1 MSRSAAT
8 EDGASTGR
16 RSTAPEPHAQ
26 SRRQRGETAAWP
38 GPSGPP
44 RLRGTLEPRPSG
56 GPATPSP
63 PPVSTTRSSKRRSSS
78 KKKKSD
84 SGGFSRQRKQEVLGI
99 LLIALAVLAA
109 LAVVTYAPADD
120 LRLETE
126 RLENLVDRGDNR
138 FDNLLGFV
146 GATLARS
153 LVAGL
158 VGYPVLLPIAALLGW
173 GWLFLRQKTPVFLPM
188 LTGLSM
194 IGALFLACFLA
205 WFHFRLGVPSE
216 AWSGDL
222 GTGVSGWLD
231 SVLKPVGSF
240 IVLAVSVLVTVL
252 LVYDRDIQT
261 SLDRAEGAVTSLK
274 AGVTERWASFRE
286 GAAERKVLRQ
296 KARDRA
302 RAEREKARS
311 ESVPKPKPEPS
322 VSAPTPPTPAPAA
335 PPVAPPP
342 ALPPDPAPLAA
353 VAPEAEEADPVLDD
367 LVDAERAEP
376 AFHVTGPVAEAE
388 ADIDGVQAAPL
399 DASALPY
406 RHPSIELL
414 EQSVSDQEVD
424 LDEIETNKQVL
435 LDKLETYNI
444 QIEAIE
450 AVVGPTVTRYELTP
464 AAGVKISRI
473 TALED
478 DLAMALAA
486 SGIRIIAP
494 IPGKSSIGVEIPNR
508 TREMVRLRQLLATT
522 DFRDAARSAKMA
534 LPAPIGKT
542 IEGKVFME
550 DLAKMPHLLV
560 AGATG
565 SGKSVGVNA
574 LIVGLLYAKH
584 PADLKFVMVDPK
596 KIELNGYAELL
607 NHFSAM
613 PEDAEDPI
621 ITDFTEAAA
630 VLRSCEREME
640 IRYDLLAEAGVRGIE
655 EYNKKFAGG
664 KLADLGKDHKHLPYI
679 VVIVDELAD
688 LMMTSAKEVEAPIAR
703 LAQMARAVGIHL
715 VLATQRPSVDV
726 ITGLIKA
733 NFPSRMAY
741 QTSSKIDSRTIIDG
755 GGAQQLVGNGD
766 LLYMNGSRLTRLQGP
781 FVSVGEVEAVAGFI
795 SGQEGAGPYLLP
807 PMEAASDAPKG
818 SAGDS
823 STDRDELFEDAAK
836 VIVRSQQGSVSL
848 LQRKLSVGYTRAA
861 RLVDQLEDAGVVG
874 PFEGSKAR
882 EVLIPD
888 EFQLE
893 AHLGGEPAPDLAPD
907 A

>member
-1 MSRSAAT
+1 MRGLGRRRSACPACGIRVVPWNLACQPRW
-8 EDGASTGR
+8 DALPALR
-16 RSTAPEPHAQ
+16 
-26 SRRQRGETAAWP
+26 
-38 GPSGPP
+38 PP
-44 RLRGTLEPRPSG
+44 V
-56 GPATPSP
+56 
-63 PPVSTTRSSKRRSSS
+63 PVSTTRSSSKRRSPT
-78 KKKKSD
+78 KKAD
-84 SGGFSRQRKQEVLGI
+84 GGGFSRQRKQEILGI

-109 LAVVTYAPADD
+109 LAVVSYAPADD

-126 RLENLVDRGDNR
+126 NIEDLVGGGDNR

-146 GATLARS
+146 GATLARG
-153 LVAGL
+153 LVANL
-158 VGYPVLLPIAALLGW
+158 IGYPVLLPIGILLAW
-173 GWLFLRQKTPVFLPM
+173 GWLYLRQKTPVFLPM
-188 LTGLSM
+188 LTGLSLA
-194 IGALFLACFLA
+194 GALFLACFFG
-205 WFHFRLGVPSE
+205 WFDAQLDTDLT
-216 AWSGDL
+216 AWSGAL
-222 GTGVSGWLD
+222 GLGVSGWLT
-231 SVLKPVGSF
+231 SILKPIGSF

-274 AGVTERWASFRE
+274 SSVTERWATFR
-286 GAAERKVLRQ
+286 AASAERKELRT
-296 KARDRA
+296 KARDEAMAERERV
-302 RAEREKARS
+302 RAEREAS
-311 ESVPKPKPEPS
+311 APASTPTSAPAPKPS
-322 VSAPTPPTPAPAA
+322 TSATTVFPTPALPAS
-335 PPVAPPP
+335 PP
-342 ALPPDPAPLAA
+342 ALARPEPASLAA
-353 VAPEAEEADPVLDD
+353 VAPEAGDDAEDDDPVLDT
-367 LVDAERAEP
+367 LVDAERSGP
-376 AFHVTGPVAEAE
+376 AFHVTAPVAEAE

-406 RHPSIELL
+406 QYPSIELL
-414 EQSVSDQEVD
+414 EQSVNDQEVD
-424 LDEIETNKQVL
+424 LDEIEDNKQVL

-444 QIEAIE
+444 QIDAIE

-486 SGIRIIAP
+486 PGIRIIAP

-522 DFRDAARSAKMA
+522 TFKDAARGGKMA

-542 IEGKVFME
+542 IEGEVFME

-655 EYNKKFAGG
+655 EYNKRFAAG
-664 KLADLGKDHKHLPYI
+664 KLSDLGKAHKHLPYI

-781 FVSVGEVEAVAGFI
+781 FVSVDEVEALTGFI

-823 STDRDELFEDAAK
+823 STDRDDLFEDAAK

-861 RLVDQLEDAGVVG
+861 RLVDQLEDAGIVG

-882 EVLIPD
+882 EVLVPD
-888 EFQLE
+888 EYQLDALLKGDAVTE
-893 AHLGGEPAPDLAPD
+893 APDLASD

>member
-1 MSRSAAT
+1 MSRST
-8 EDGASTGR
+8 S
-16 RSTAPEPHAQ
+16 RSKK
-26 SRRQRGETAAWP
+26 
-38 GPSGPP
+38 
-44 RLRGTLEPRPSG
+44 
-56 GPATPSP
+56 
-63 PPVSTTRSSKRRSSS
+63 RSSKTTGA
-78 KKKKSD
+78 
-84 SGGFSRQRKQEVLGI
+84 GGFSRQRKQEVLGI

-109 LAVVTYAPADD
+109 LAVVTYHPADD
-120 LRLETE
+120 LRLGT
-126 RLENLVDRGDNR
+126 ENLEDLVAPGDNR
-138 FDNLLGFV
+138 FDNLLGLV
-146 GATLARS
+146 GAILARG
-153 LVAGL
+153 LVASL
-158 VGYPVLLPIAALLGW
+158 VGYPVLLPIGALLAW
-173 GWLFLRQKTPVFLPM
+173 GWVLLRQKTPVFLPL
-188 LTGLSM
+188 LTGLSLA
-194 IGALFLACFLA
+194 GALFVACFFG
-205 WFHFRLGVPSE
+205 WFDAQLDVDLS

-222 GTGVSGWLD
+222 GLGVSGWLT
-231 SVLKPVGSF
+231 SLLKPVGSF
-240 IVLAVSVLVTVL
+240 IVLLVSVVVTVL

-274 AGVTERWASFRE
+274 GSLTESWASYRS
-286 GAAERKVLRQ
+286 GAAERKELRAKARADAQKEREARRKEKEAAARERLKAAAEAQ
-296 KARDRA
+296 KAPPPPPTPA
-302 RAEREKARS
+302 SAPAA
-311 ESVPKPKPEPS
+311 
-322 VSAPTPPTPAPAA
+322 SAPTPRPAPPPLPA
-335 PPVAPPP
+335 PVAPG
-342 ALPPDPAPLAA
+342 D
-353 VAPEAEEADPVLDD
+353 EEDDPVLDG
-367 LVDAERAEP
+367 LVDEERAGASAP
-376 AFHVTGPVAEAE
+376 AFHVTGPKEEA
-388 ADIDGVQAAPL
+388 AVDL
-399 DASALPY
+399 DAASAPSPDAADLPY
-406 RHPSIELL
+406 QFPSIELL
-414 EQSVSDQEVD
+414 ESSDHDQEVD
-424 LDEIETNKQVL
+424 YAEIEDNKQIL

-444 QIEAIE
+444 QIDEIE

-464 AAGVKISRI
+464 APGVKISRI

-486 SGIRIIAP
+486 PGIRIIAP

-508 TREMVRLRQLLATT
+508 TREMVRLRQLLSTAR
-522 DFRDAARSAKMA
+522 FRDAARAGKMA
-534 LPAPIGKT
+534 LPVPIGKT
-542 IEGKVFME
+542 IEGDVFIE

-574 LIVGLLYAKH
+574 LVVGLLYAKH

-607 NHFSAM
+607 NHFTAM
-613 PEDAEDPI
+613 PVDAEEPI
-621 ITDFTEAAA
+621 ITDFGQAAS

-655 EYNKKFAGG
+655 EYNKRHAEGRLDDLDG
-664 KLADLGKDHKHLPYI
+664 KHRRLPYI

-781 FVSVGEVEAVAGFI
+781 FVSVEEVEAVAGFI
-795 SGQEGAGPYLLP
+795 SGQDGAGPYLLP
-807 PMEAASDAPKG
+807 PMDPGENAPAG
-818 SAGDS
+818 AAGDVS
-823 STDRDELFEDAAK
+823 DDVDDLFEDAAK

-861 RLVDQLEDAGVVG
+861 RIVDQLEDAGIVG

-882 EVLIPD
+882 EVLVAD
-888 EFQLE
+888 EHQLDE
-893 AHLGGEPAPDLAPD
+893 LLHGSSEPSVD

>member
-1 MSRSAAT
+1 MSTSRT
-8 EDGASTGR
+8 KK
-16 RSTAPEPHAQ
+16 RST
-26 SRRQRGETAAWP
+26 
-38 GPSGPP
+38 
-44 RLRGTLEPRPSG
+44 
-56 GPATPSP
+56 
-63 PPVSTTRSSKRRSSS
+63 
-78 KKKKSD
+78 KKKAD
-84 SGGFSRQRKQEVLGI
+84 AGGFSRQRKQEILGI

-120 LRLETE
+120 LRLESE

-158 VGYPVLLPIAALLGW
+158 VGYPVLLPIAALLAW

-188 LTGLSM
+188 LTGLSL

-205 WFHFRLGVPSE
+205 WFTFRFGVPSE

-240 IVLAVSVLVTVL
+240 IVLAVSVLVTIL

-274 AGVTERWASFRE
+274 SGVTERWAGFRE

-296 KARDRA
+296 KARDDA
-302 RAEREKARS
+302 RAEREKAKS
-311 ESVPKPKPEPS
+311 KPAPTSKP
-322 VSAPTPPTPAPAA
+322 SAPAPPPPA
-335 PPVAPPP
+335 PPVAPPTPPTRALPTAPPPIAAAVFGGKP
-342 ALPPDPAPLAA
+342 ALPSNPAPLADADEAAAEPDDA
-353 VAPEAEEADPVLDD
+353 VLNG
-367 LVDAERAEP
+367 LVDAERAGP

-399 DASALPY
+399 DAGALPY
-406 RHPSIELL
+406 QHPSIELL
-414 EQSVSDQEVD
+414 EQSVNDQEVD

-464 AAGVKISRI
+464 APASRS
-473 TALED
+473 
-478 DLAMALAA
+478 AA
-486 SGIRIIAP
+486 SRRSKTTSRWRSRRPASA
-494 IPGKSSIGVEIPNR
+494 SSRPSR
-508 TREMVRLRQLLATT
+508 ASR
-522 DFRDAARSAKMA
+522 RSASRSPTGRA
-534 LPAPIGKT
+534 RWSASASCSPRPTSATPPGAPRWPCRRPSGRPSRARCSWRTSPRCRTCWWPARPGPASPSAST
-542 IEGKVFME
+542 
-550 DLAKMPHLLV
+550 L
-560 AGATG
+560 
-565 SGKSVGVNA
+565 

-655 EYNKKFAGG
+655 EYNKKFAAG

-861 RLVDQLEDAGVVG
+861 RLVDQLEDAGIVG

-888 EFQLE
+888 EFQLD
-893 AHLGGEPAPDLAPD
+893 AHLGGAEAIPTVSDTTSSA
-907 A
+907 

>member
-1 MSRSAAT
+1 MSGTALPPPPGARGTADGRTFGDASQAARHP
-8 EDGASTGR
+8 GPPSSPPNVSTSR
-16 RSTAPEPHAQ
+16 TKKRST
-26 SRRQRGETAAWP
+26 
-38 GPSGPP
+38 
-44 RLRGTLEPRPSG
+44 
-56 GPATPSP
+56 
-63 PPVSTTRSSKRRSSS
+63 
-78 KKKKSD
+78 KKKAEA
-84 SGGFSRQRKQEVLGI
+84 GGFSRQRKQEILGI

-120 LRLETE
+120 LRLESE

-158 VGYPVLLPIAALLGW
+158 VGYPVLLPIAALLAW
-173 GWLFLRQKTPVFLPM
+173 GWLLLRQKTPVFLPM
-188 LTGLSM
+188 LTGLSL

-205 WFHFRLGVPSE
+205 WFTFRFGVPSE

-274 AGVTERWASFRE
+274 AGATERWSSFRQ

-296 KARDRA
+296 KARDEA
-302 RAEREKARS
+302 RAERETARS
-311 ESVPKPKPEPS
+311 EPTSKP
-322 VSAPTPPTPAPAA
+322 SAPAPPPPSPAPAVA
-335 PPVAPPP
+335 SAPPP
-342 ALPPDPAPLAA
+342 LPTAPPPIAAAVFGGKPALPSNPTPLAA
-353 VAPEAEEADPVLDD
+353 EPDDEVLNG

-388 ADIDGVQAAPL
+388 ADLDAAPGPTT
-399 DASALPY
+399 DAPDLPY
-406 RHPSIELL
+406 QVPSIELL
-414 EQSVSDQEVD
+414 EQSVNDQEVD

-550 DLAKMPHLLV
+550 DLTKMPHLLV

-655 EYNKKFAGG
+655 EYNKKFAAG
-664 KLADLGKDHKHLPYI
+664 KLADLGKAHKHLPYI

-888 EFQLE
+888 EFQLD
-893 AHLGGEPAPDLAPD
+893 AHLGGEPAADLASD

>member
-1 MSRSAAT
+1 MLAVR
-8 EDGASTGR
+8 
-16 RSTAPEPHAQ
+16 
-26 SRRQRGETAAWP
+26 
-38 GPSGPP
+38 PP
-44 RLRGTLEPRPSG
+44 TS
-56 GPATPSP
+56 
-63 PPVSTTRSSKRRSSS
+63 VSTSRS
-78 KKKKSD
+78 KKKKRSTK
-84 SGGFSRQRKQEVLGI
+84 SSKAAAGFSRQRKQEILGL
-99 LLIALAVLAA
+99 LLIAVAVLAA
-109 LAVVTYAPADD
+109 LAVVSYSPADD
-120 LRLETE
+120 DLLGAQPVEDFLEP
-126 RLENLVDRGDNR
+126 GDNR

-146 GATLARS
+146 GATLAQS

-158 VGYPVLLPIAALLGW
+158 VGYPVLLPIAALLTW
-173 GWLFLRQKTPVFLPM
+173 GWIFLRQKTPVFLPT
-188 LTGLSM
+188 LTGLSLA
-194 IGALFLACFLA
+194 GALFLACFLA
-205 WFHFRLGVPSE
+205 WFHIEVGSPTES
-216 AWSGDL
+216 WSGAL
-222 GTGVSGWLD
+222 GYGVTGWLT
-231 SVLKPVGSF
+231 SILKPVGSF
-240 IVLAVSVLVTVL
+240 IVLLVAVLVTIL
-252 LVYDRDIQT
+252 LVWDRDIQT
-261 SLDRAEGAVTSLK
+261 SLDRAEGAVTSIQSGL
-274 AGVTERWASFRE
+274 TSTWASYRE
-286 GAAERKVLRQ
+286 GAAERKL
-296 KARDRA
+296 ARAEA
-302 RAEREKARS
+302 RETALAEREKKRAERQKS
-311 ESVPKPKPEPS
+311 KPAPKPPKPAPSRPTPEPTAS
-322 VSAPTPPTPAPAA
+322 SRPDPTPSRPEPAA
-335 PPVAPPP
+335 PFSNVAPK
-342 ALPPDPAPLAA
+342 PAPTLA
-353 VAPEAEEADPVLDD
+353 PLPDSPDPVLDD
-367 LVDAERAEP
+367 LVEAERTGP
-376 AFHVTGPVAEAE
+376 AFHVTGPVAEE
-388 ADIDGVQAAPL
+388 TADLDAAPAKTN
-399 DASALPY
+399 DASMLPY
-406 RHPSIELL
+406 SVPSIELL
-414 EQSVSDQEVD
+414 EQSDGDQEVD
-424 LDEIETNKQVL
+424 LDEIEDNKQIL
-435 LDKLETYNI
+435 LDKLDTYNI

-464 AAGVKISRI
+464 APGVKISRI

-508 TREMVRLRQLLATT
+508 TREMVRLRQLLSTAT
-522 DFRDAARSAKMA
+522 FRDAARAGKMA
-534 LPAPIGKT
+534 LPVPIGKT
-542 IEGKVFME
+542 IEGGVFIE

-574 LIVGLLYAKH
+574 LVVGLLYAKH

-621 ITDFTEAAA
+621 ITDFNEAAA

-640 IRYDLLAEAGVRGIE
+640 IRYDLLAEAGVRGIG
-655 EYNKKFAGG
+655 EYNKRLAAG
-664 KLADLGKDHKHLPYI
+664 KLEDLDDKHRHLPYI

-781 FVSVGEVEAVAGFI
+781 FVSVGEVEAVSGFI
-795 SGQEGAGPYLLP
+795 SGQDGAGPYLLP
-807 PMEAASDAPKG
+807 PMDAGGDAVKG

-823 STDRDELFEDAAK
+823 STDRDDLFEDAAK

-882 EVLIPD
+882 DVLIPD
-888 EFQLE
+888 EYALDV
-893 AHLGGEPAPDLAPD
+893 HLNGAPTETLPDLEG
-907 A
+907 

>member
-1 MSRSAAT
+1 MSTSRST
-8 EDGASTGR
+8 
-16 RSTAPEPHAQ
+16 
-26 SRRQRGETAAWP
+26 SRK
-38 GPSGPP
+38 
-44 RLRGTLEPRPSG
+44 
-56 GPATPSP
+56 
-63 PPVSTTRSSKRRSSS
+63 RSSKRAA
-78 KKKKSD
+78 D
-84 SGGFSRQRKQEVLGI
+84 GGGFSRQRKQEVLGL

-109 LAVVTYAPADD
+109 LAVVSYAPADD

-126 RLENLVDRGDNR
+126 RIEDLVDTRDNR

-146 GATLARS
+146 GATLARG

-158 VGYPVLLPIAALLGW
+158 IGYPVLLPVGVLLAW
-173 GWLFLRQKTPVFLPM
+173 GWIFLRQKTPVFLPT
-188 LTGLSM
+188 LTGLSLA
-194 IGALFLACFLA
+194 GALFLACFLG
-205 WFHFRLGVPSE
+205 WFHLQLDVPSE

-222 GTGVSGWLD
+222 GLGVSGWLT
-231 SVLKPVGSF
+231 SMLKPVGSF
-240 IVLAVSVLVTVL
+240 IVLLVTVLVTVL

-274 AGVTERWASFRE
+274 SSVTARWAGYRA
-286 GAAERKVLRQ
+286 GAAERRELRD
-296 KARDRA
+296 KAREQA
-302 RAEREKARS
+302 RADRESAKRDPGTKDAR
-311 ESVPKPKPEPS
+311 PAPE
-322 VSAPTPPTPAPAA
+322 PAA
-335 PPVAPPP
+335 PPPAPALPAAPPP
-342 ALPPDPAPLAA
+342 VAAPLAA
-353 VAPEAEEADPVLDD
+353 SPAPVASATPPGTTGRSAEPAPASGASEPDEPDPILDG
-367 LVDAERAEP
+367 LVDAERQSGP
-376 AFHVTGPVAEAE
+376 AFHVTGPTAEAE
-388 ADIDGVQAAPL
+388 ADLDAAHAAPPK
-399 DASALPY
+399 AAELPY
-406 RHPSIELL
+406 QYPSIELL
-414 EQSVSDQEVD
+414 EQSTTDQEVD
-424 LDEIETNKQVL
+424 LDEIEDNKQVL

-444 QIEAIE
+444 QIDAIE

-486 SGIRIIAP
+486 PGIRIIAP

-508 TREMVRLRQLLATT
+508 TREMVRLRQLLATAK
-522 DFRDAARSAKMA
+522 FRDAARSGKMA

-542 IEGKVFME
+542 IEGEVFME

-613 PEDAEDPI
+613 PEDSDDPI
-621 ITDFTEAAA
+621 ITDFMEAAA

-655 EYNKKFAGG
+655 EYNKKFAAG
-664 KLADLGKDHKHLPYI
+664 KLADLGRAHKHLPYI

-703 LAQMARAVGIHL
+703 LAQMARAVGVHL

-781 FVSVGEVEAVAGFI
+781 FVSVDEVEAVAGFI

-807 PMEAASDAPKG
+807 PMDAGGDAPKG
-818 SAGDS
+818 SAGDAS
-823 STDRDELFEDAAK
+823 DDRDELFEDAAK

-861 RLVDQLEDAGVVG
+861 RLVDQLEDAGIVG

-882 EVLIPD
+882 DVLIPD
-888 EFQLE
+888 EYQLD
-893 AHLGGEPAPDLAPD
+893 AYLSGAPLGDGAADPADD
-907 A
+907 AG

>member
-1 MSRSAAT
+1 MATAHYLHSSSAV
-8 EDGASTGR
+8 R
-16 RSTAPEPHAQ
+16 
-26 SRRQRGETAAWP
+26 
-38 GPSGPP
+38 PP
-44 RLRGTLEPRPSG
+44 T
-56 GPATPSP
+56 
-63 PPVSTTRSSKRRSSS
+63 PVSTPRRTKKRAS
-78 KKKKSD
+78 KKKPAA
-84 SGGFSRQRKQEVLGI
+84 GGFSRQRKQEVLGI
-99 LLIALAVLAA
+99 ILMALAVLVT
-109 LAVVTYAPADD
+109 LAVVTHSPADD
-120 LRLETE
+120 ALLEGAE
-126 RLENLVDRGDNR
+126 REALFDRGDNR
-138 FDNLLGFV
+138 TENLLGPV
-146 GATLARS
+146 GAVAAKA
-153 LVAGL
+153 LVAEFLGFPTLL
-158 VGYPVLLPIAALLGW
+158 VVACLLGW
-173 GWLFLRQKTPVFLPM
+173 GWVLLRQKTPVFLPL
-188 LTGLSM
+188 LTGLAFA
-194 IGALFLACFLA
+194 GALFLACF
-205 WFHFRLGVPSE
+205 F
-216 AWSGDL
+216 
-222 GTGVSGWLD
+222 GWLD
-231 SVLKPVGSF
+231 AHTDADLARWSGALGLGVAAWLAGLFGSVGSF
-240 IVLAVSVLVTVL
+240 VLLAVAVVVTVL
-252 LVYDRDIQT
+252 LVVDRDIQT
-261 SLDRAEGAVTSLK
+261 SLDRAEGAVSGLSGSLS
-274 AGVTERWASFRE
+274 ESWAAFRA
-286 GAAERKVLRQ
+286 GAAERKELRAKARAEAETERAARR
-296 KARDRA
+296 KARDKRQT
-302 RAEREKARS
+302 EKKAKR
-311 ESVPKPKPEPS
+311 K
-322 VSAPTPPTPAPAA
+322 APAPPAA
-335 PPVAPPP
+335 PDRAASPPLPASPPP
-342 ALPPDPAPLAA
+342 AEPAAAREAPPAPEPDDALLDGL
-353 VAPEAEEADPVLDD
+353 VEAERQQPGDKPG
-367 LVDAERAEP
+367 P
-376 AFHVTGPVAEAE
+376 AFHVTAPVAETAV
-388 ADIDGVQAAPL
+388 DLDAAPPPAP
-399 DASALPY
+399 DAPPDAADLPY
-406 RHPSIELL
+406 QFPSIELL
-414 EQSVSDQEVD
+414 ETSDSDTEVD
-424 LDEIETNKQVL
+424 YGEIEENKRVL

-444 QIEAIE
+444 QIDEIE

-464 AAGVKISRI
+464 APGVKISRI

-486 SGIRIIAP
+486 PGIRIIAP

-508 TREMVRLRQLLATT
+508 TREMVRLRGLLSTAT
-522 DFRDAARSAKMA
+522 FRDAARAGKMA

-542 IEGKVFME
+542 IEGEVFIE

-621 ITDFTEAAA
+621 ITDFAQAAA

-655 EYNKKFAGG
+655 EYNKKHAAG
-664 KLADLGKDHKHLPYI
+664 KLGDLGDDHKHLPYI

-781 FVSVGEVEAVAGFI
+781 FVSVGEVDAVSGFI

-807 PMEAASDAPKG
+807 PMEPGEDAP
-818 SAGDS
+818 AGAAGAVSD
-823 STDRDELFEDAAK
+823 DVDDLFEEAAK

-861 RLVDQLEDAGVVG
+861 RLVDQLEDAGIVG

-882 EVLIPD
+882 EVLVPD
-888 EFQLE
+888 EFQLDALLHGTDE
-893 AHLGGEPAPDLAPD
+893 AAEVEG
-907 A
+907 

>member
-1 MSRSAAT
+1 M
-8 EDGASTGR
+8 
-16 RSTAPEPHAQ
+16 
-26 SRRQRGETAAWP
+26 
-38 GPSGPP
+38 
-44 RLRGTLEPRPSG
+44 
-56 GPATPSP
+56 
-63 PPVSTTRSSKRRSSS
+63 STTRSRS
-78 KKKKSD
+78 KKKPAKA
-84 SGGFSRQRKQEVLGI
+84 GGFSQQRKREILGI
-99 LLIALAVLAA
+99 LLLALAVLAG
-109 LAVVTYAPADD
+109 LAVVTYSAADD
-120 LRLETE
+120 VRLATE
-126 RLENLVDRGDNR
+126 NLENLIEPGDNR

-146 GATLARS
+146 GATLARA
-153 LVAGL
+153 LVSGL
-158 VGYPVLLPIAALLGW
+158 VGYPVLLPIAALLAW
-173 GWLFLRQKTPVFLPM
+173 GWVLLRQKTPVFLPT
-188 LTGLSM
+188 LTGLSLV
-194 IGALFLACFLA
+194 GALFLACFFA
-205 WFHFRLGVPSE
+205 WFDFQFDLDLV
-216 AWSGDL
+216 AWSGNL
-222 GTGVSGWLD
+222 GLGVTGWLT

-240 IVLAVSVLVTVL
+240 IVLLVAVIVVAL

-274 AGVTERWASFRE
+274 SGIAESWAGYRA
-286 GAAERKVLRQ
+286 GAAERKHLRAT
-296 KARDRA
+296 AREEA
-302 RAEREKARS
+302 LAEREQKRTEAQTSKAQKDTEAS
-311 ESVPKPKPEPS
+311 PK
-322 VSAPTPPTPAPAA
+322 PAPAA
-335 PPVAPPP
+335 PPP
-342 ALPPDPAPLAA
+342 ALPADPAPARPAA
-353 VAPEAEEADPVLDD
+353 ARPPVAPFADVPPKPAPTLTPVLPDDPDPVLDD
-367 LVDAERAEP
+367 LIDAERGPGP
-376 AFHVTGPVAEAE
+376 AFHVTGPKEE
-388 ADIDGVQAAPL
+388 TPADL
-399 DASALPY
+399 DAARGATADAASLPY
-406 RHPSIELL
+406 VFPSIELL
-414 EQSVSDQEVD
+414 EQSDGDQEVD
-424 LDEIETNKQVL
+424 YDEIEDNKQVL

-444 QIEAIE
+444 QIDAIE

-464 AAGVKISRI
+464 APGVKISRI

-486 SGIRIIAP
+486 PGIRIIAP

-508 TREMVRLRQLLATT
+508 TREMVRLRQLLATAT
-522 DFRDAARSAKMA
+522 FRDAARGGKMA
-534 LPAPIGKT
+534 LPVPIGKT
-542 IEGKVFME
+542 IEGEVFIE

-613 PEDAEDPI
+613 PEDSDDPI
-621 ITDFTEAAA
+621 ITDFMEAAA

-640 IRYDLLAEAGVRGIE
+640 IRYDLLAEAGVRGIG
-655 EYNKKFAGG
+655 EYNKKLAAGT
-664 KLADLGKDHKHLPYI
+664 LEDLGDKHRHLPYI

-766 LLYMNGSRLTRLQGP
+766 LLHMNGSRLTRLQGP
-781 FVSVGEVEAVAGFI
+781 FVSVGEVDAVAGFI
-795 SGQEGAGPYLLP
+795 ASQEGAGPYLLP
-807 PMEAASDAPKG
+807 PMDAGGDAPKG

-823 STDRDELFEDAAK
+823 SEDRDDLFEDAAK

-861 RLVDQLEDAGVVG
+861 RLVDQLEDAGIVG

-882 EVLIPD
+882 DVLIPD
-888 EFQLE
+888 EFALD
-893 AHLGGEPAPDLAPD
+893 AHLSGQPEDESADVEA
-907 A
+907 

>member
-1 MSRSAAT
+1 MSTSRS
-8 EDGASTGR
+8 
-16 RSTAPEPHAQ
+16 
-26 SRRQRGETAAWP
+26 SRP
-38 GPSGPP
+38 
-44 RLRGTLEPRPSG
+44 
-56 GPATPSP
+56 
-63 PPVSTTRSSKRRSSS
+63 KRSS
-78 KKKKSD
+78 KKKD
-84 SGGFSRQRKQEVLGI
+84 GGFSRQRKQEVLGI
-99 LLIALAVLAA
+99 LLMALAVLAA
-109 LAVVTYAPADD
+109 LAVVSYAPADD

-126 RLENLVDRGDNR
+126 RIEDLVDTRDNR

-146 GATLARS
+146 GATLARG

-158 VGYPVLLPIAALLGW
+158 IGYPVLLPIGVLLAW
-173 GWLFLRQKTPVFLPM
+173 GWIFLRQKTPVFLPT
-188 LTGLSM
+188 LTGLALA
-194 IGALFLACFLA
+194 GALFLACFLG
-205 WFHFRLGVPSE
+205 WFHLQLDVPSE

-222 GTGVSGWLD
+222 GLGVSGWLT

-240 IVLAVSVLVTVL
+240 IVLTVAVIVTVL

-274 AGVTERWASFRE
+274 SSATATWASYRA
-286 GAAERKVLRQ
+286 GAAERRELRA
-296 KARDRA
+296 KARDEA
-302 RAEREKARS
+302 RAEREKAKA
-311 ESVPKPKPEPS
+311 ETKPASKPASP
-322 VSAPTPPTPAPAA
+322 SAPPLPASPPAVASPPAPAPRAVAAA
-335 PPVAPPP
+335 PFADVSPKAAPELTPVD
-342 ALPPDPAPLAA
+342 ALPDDP
-353 VAPEAEEADPVLDD
+353 DPVLDG
-367 LVDAERAEP
+367 LVDAERQSGP

-388 ADIDGVQAAPL
+388 ADLDSAHAAPPK
-399 DASALPY
+399 AAELPY
-406 RHPSIELL
+406 QYPSIELL
-414 EQSVSDQEVD
+414 EQSVNDQEVD
-424 LDEIETNKQVL
+424 LDEIEQNKQVL

-444 QIEAIE
+444 QIDAIE

-486 SGIRIIAP
+486 PGIRIIAP

-508 TREMVRLRQLLATT
+508 TREMVRLRQLLATAK
-522 DFRDAARSAKMA
+522 FRDAARSSKMA

-542 IEGKVFME
+542 IEGEVFME

-596 KIELNGYAELL
+596 KIELNGYAALL

-613 PEDAEDPI
+613 PEDSDDPI
-621 ITDFTEAAA
+621 ITDFMEAAA

-655 EYNKKFAGG
+655 EYNKKFAAG
-664 KLADLGKDHKHLPYI
+664 KLAELGKAHKHLPYI

-703 LAQMARAVGIHL
+703 LAQMARAVGVHL

-781 FVSVGEVEAVAGFI
+781 FVSVDEVEAVAGFI
-795 SGQEGAGPYLLP
+795 SGQEGTGPYLLP
-807 PMEAASDAPKG
+807 PMDAGGDAPKG

-823 STDRDELFEDAAK
+823 SSDRDELFEDAAK

-861 RLVDQLEDAGVVG
+861 RLVDQLEDAGIVG

-882 EVLIPD
+882 DVLIPD
-888 EFQLE
+888 EYQLD
-893 AHLGGEPAPDLAPD
+893 AFLGGTPRATARPTRPTAGPPPD
-907 A
+907 APGATGGW

>member
-1 MSRSAAT
+1 MSRSTA
-8 EDGASTGR
+8 
-16 RSTAPEPHAQ
+16 RSKK
-26 SRRQRGETAAWP
+26 
-38 GPSGPP
+38 
-44 RLRGTLEPRPSG
+44 
-56 GPATPSP
+56 
-63 PPVSTTRSSKRRSSS
+63 RSST
-78 KKKKSD
+78 KKTD
-84 SGGFSRQRKQEVLGI
+84 AGGFSRQRKQEVLGI

-109 LAVVTYAPADD
+109 LAVVTYHPADD
-120 LRLETE
+120 VRLGAEDWD
-126 RLENLVDRGDNR
+126 NLADPGDNR
-138 FDNLLGFV
+138 FDNLLGLV
-146 GATLARS
+146 GAILARG
-153 LVAGL
+153 LVANL
-158 VGYPVLLPIAALLGW
+158 VGYPILMPVGVLLAW
-173 GWLFLRQKTPVFLPM
+173 GWVLLRQKTPVFLPL
-188 LTGLSM
+188 LTGLSLA
-194 IGALFLACFLA
+194 GALFLACFLG
-205 WFHFRLGVPSE
+205 WFDTQLDVDLS
-216 AWSGDL
+216 AWSGAL
-222 GTGVSGWLD
+222 GLGVSGWLT
-231 SVLKPVGSF
+231 SLLKPVGSF
-240 IVLAVSVLVTVL
+240 IVLLVSVVVTVL

-274 AGVTERWASFRE
+274 SGLTESWATYRT
-286 GAAERKVLRQ
+286 GAAERKQLRA
-296 KARDRA
+296 KAREEA
-302 RAEREKARS
+302 QKEREARREEAEAAKKA
-311 ESVPKPKPEPS
+311 
-322 VSAPTPPTPAPAA
+322 AADAQQPTPAKALPPA
-335 PPVAPPP
+335 PPPVAAPPP
-342 ALPPDPAPLAA
+342 APRPSLPEP
-353 VAPEAEEADPVLDD
+353 VAPDAEEDDPDLDA
-367 LVDAERAEP
+367 LVDAERAASAAP
-376 AFHVTGPVAEAE
+376 AFHVTGPTEEA
-388 ADIDGVQAAPL
+388 AVDLDAAPAATPEAA
-399 DASALPY
+399 DLPY
-406 RHPSIELL
+406 QFPSIELL
-414 EQSVSDQEVD
+414 ERSDSDQEVNY
-424 LDEIETNKQVL
+424 DEIEDNKQIL

-444 QIEAIE
+444 QIDEIE

-464 AAGVKISRI
+464 APGVKISRI

-486 SGIRIIAP
+486 PGIRIIAP

-508 TREMVRLRQLLATT
+508 TREMVRLRQLLSTAT
-522 DFRDAARSAKMA
+522 FRDAARAGKMA
-534 LPAPIGKT
+534 LPVPIGKT
-542 IEGKVFME
+542 IEGGVFIE

-584 PADLKFVMVDPK
+584 PSDLKFVMVDPK
-596 KIELNGYAELL
+596 KIELNGYAALHE
-607 NHFSAM
+607 HFVAM
-613 PEDAEDPI
+613 PEDSEEPI
-621 ITDFTEAAA
+621 ITDFSEAAA

-655 EYNKKFAGG
+655 EYNKRHAEGR
-664 KLADLGKDHKHLPYI
+664 LADLGDQHKRLPYI

-781 FVSVGEVEAVAGFI
+781 FVSVEEVEAVAGFVA
-795 SGQEGAGPYLLP
+795 GQEGAGAYKLP
-807 PMEAASDAPKG
+807 PMEPDGNAPPG
-818 SAGDS
+818 VAGTIDG
-823 STDRDELFEDAAK
+823 DVDELFEDAAK

-861 RLVDQLEDAGVVG
+861 RLVDQLEDAGIVG

-882 EVLIPD
+882 EVLVAD

-893 AHLGGEPAPDLAPD
+893 ELLSGSSEPAAD

>member
-1 MSRSAAT
+1 MSTSRST
-8 EDGASTGR
+8 
-16 RSTAPEPHAQ
+16 
-26 SRRQRGETAAWP
+26 SRK
-38 GPSGPP
+38 
-44 RLRGTLEPRPSG
+44 
-56 GPATPSP
+56 
-63 PPVSTTRSSKRRSSS
+63 RSSKRAA
-78 KKKKSD
+78 D
-84 SGGFSRQRKQEVLGI
+84 GGGFSRQRKQEVLGL

-109 LAVVTYAPADD
+109 LAVVSYAPADD

-126 RLENLVDRGDNR
+126 RIEDLVDTRDNR

-146 GATLARS
+146 GATLARG

-158 VGYPVLLPIAALLGW
+158 IGYPVLLPVGVLLAW
-173 GWLFLRQKTPVFLPM
+173 GWIFLRQKTPVFLPT
-188 LTGLSM
+188 LTGLSLA
-194 IGALFLACFLA
+194 GALFLACFLG
-205 WFHFRLGVPSE
+205 WFHLQLDVPSE

-222 GTGVSGWLD
+222 GLGVSGWLT
-231 SVLKPVGSF
+231 SMLKPVGSF
-240 IVLAVSVLVTVL
+240 IVLLVTVLVTVL

-274 AGVTERWASFRE
+274 SSVTARWASYRA
-286 GAAERKVLRQ
+286 GAAERRELRG
-296 KARDRA
+296 KAREQA
-302 RAEREKARS
+302 RADRESAKRDPGTKDAR
-311 ESVPKPKPEPS
+311 PAPE
-322 VSAPTPPTPAPAA
+322 PAA
-335 PPVAPPP
+335 PPPAPALPAAPPPVAAPLAGAGSADLAVVPGGVAVAPPP
-342 ALPPDPAPLAA
+342 VVPPAPEPDEPDPI
-353 VAPEAEEADPVLDD
+353 LDG
-367 LVDAERAEP
+367 LVDAERQSP

-388 ADIDGVQAAPL
+388 ADLDAAHAAPPK
-399 DASALPY
+399 AAELPY
-406 RHPSIELL
+406 QYPSIELL
-414 EQSVSDQEVD
+414 EQSTTDQEVD
-424 LDEIETNKQVL
+424 LDEIEDNKQVL

-444 QIEAIE
+444 QIDAIE

-486 SGIRIIAP
+486 PGIRIIAP

-508 TREMVRLRQLLATT
+508 TREMVRLRQLLATAK
-522 DFRDAARSAKMA
+522 FRDAARSGKMA

-542 IEGKVFME
+542 IEGEVFME

-613 PEDAEDPI
+613 PEDSDDPI
-621 ITDFTEAAA
+621 ITDFMEAAA

-655 EYNKKFAGG
+655 EYNKKFAAG
-664 KLADLGKDHKHLPYI
+664 KLADLGRAHKHLPYI

-703 LAQMARAVGIHL
+703 LAQMARAVGVHL

-781 FVSVGEVEAVAGFI
+781 FVSVDEVEAVAG
-795 SGQEGAGPYLLP
+795 L
-807 PMEAASDAPKG
+807 
-818 SAGDS
+818 
-823 STDRDELFEDAAK
+823 
-836 VIVRSQQGSVSL
+836 
-848 LQRKLSVGYTRAA
+848 
-861 RLVDQLEDAGVVG
+861 
-874 PFEGSKAR
+874 
-882 EVLIPD
+882 
-888 EFQLE
+888 
-893 AHLGGEPAPDLAPD
+893 HLGPGGRRAVPAAADGRRRRRAEGLGRRRVGRPRRAVRGRRQGDRAEPAGLGEPAPAQALRRLHARRP
-907 A
+907 ARRPTRGRRHRGPLRGLQGPRRAHPRRVPARRLPQRRPPRRRRRRPGRRRGLTTPAARPRRHPPAGGQRRENRA

>member
-1 MSRSAAT
+1 MSTS
-8 EDGASTGR
+8 
-16 RSTAPEPHAQ
+16 
-26 SRRQRGETAAWP
+26 
-38 GPSGPP
+38 
-44 RLRGTLEPRPSG
+44 
-56 GPATPSP
+56 
-63 PPVSTTRSSKRRSSS
+63 RSSS
-78 KKKKSD
+78 KKRSSRTKTSD
-84 SGGFSRQRKQEVLGI
+84 GGGFSRQRKQEVLGI
-99 LLIALAVLAA
+99 LLMALAVLAA
-109 LAVVTYAPADD
+109 LAVVSYAPADD

-126 RLENLVDRGDNR
+126 RIEDLVDTRDNR

-146 GATLARS
+146 GATLARG

-158 VGYPVLLPIAALLGW
+158 IGYPVLLPIAVLLAW
-173 GWLFLRQKTPVFLPM
+173 GWIFLRQKTPVFLPT
-188 LTGLSM
+188 LTGLGLA
-194 IGALFLACFLA
+194 GALFLACFLG
-205 WFHFRLGVPSE
+205 WFHLQLDVPSE

-222 GTGVSGWLD
+222 GLGVSGWLA
-231 SVLKPVGSF
+231 SMLKPVGSF
-240 IVLAVSVLVTVL
+240 IVLLVTVLVTVL

-274 AGVTERWASFRE
+274 SSVTASWAGYRA
-286 GAAERKVLRQ
+286 GAAERRELRH
-296 KARDRA
+296 KAREEA
-302 RAEREKARS
+302 RAAREEAKNEKAKS
-311 ESVPKPKPEPS
+311 QKTKAP
-322 VSAPTPPTPAPAA
+322 SAPTPALPASP
-335 PPVAPPP
+335 PPVAAAP
-342 ALPPDPAPLAA
+342 PAPLAA
-353 VAPEAEEADPVLDD
+353 APEPPEATLPDEPDPVLDG
-367 LVDAERAEP
+367 LVDAERQSQGSGP

-388 ADIDGVQAAPL
+388 ADL
-399 DASALPY
+399 DAAHADPPKAAELPY
-406 RHPSIELL
+406 QYPSIELL
-414 EQSVSDQEVD
+414 EQSTTDQEVD
-424 LDEIETNKQVL
+424 LDEIEDNKQVL

-444 QIEAIE
+444 QIDAIE

-486 SGIRIIAP
+486 PGIRIIAP

-508 TREMVRLRQLLATT
+508 TREMVRLRQLLATAR
-522 DFRDAARSAKMA
+522 FRDAARSGKMA

-542 IEGKVFME
+542 IEGEVFME

-613 PEDAEDPI
+613 PEDSDDPI
-621 ITDFTEAAA
+621 ITDFMEAAA

-655 EYNKKFAGG
+655 EYNKKFAAGA
-664 KLADLGKDHKHLPYI
+664 LASLGKAHKHLPYI

-703 LAQMARAVGIHL
+703 LAQMARAVGVHL

-807 PMEAASDAPKG
+807 PMDAGGDAPKG
-818 SAGDS
+818 SAGDAS
-823 STDRDELFEDAAK
+823 EDRDELFEDAAK

-861 RLVDQLEDAGVVG
+861 RLVDQLEDAGIVG

-888 EFQLE
+888 EYQL
-893 AHLGGEPAPDLAPD
+893 D
-907 A
+907 AYLSGTPVGDGAADDGQTVDST

>member
-1 MSRSAAT
+1 MSS
-8 EDGASTGR
+8 
-16 RSTAPEPHAQ
+16 
-26 SRRQRGETAAWP
+26 
-38 GPSGPP
+38 
-44 RLRGTLEPRPSG
+44 
-56 GPATPSP
+56 
-63 PPVSTTRSSKRRSSS
+63 TRSRS
-78 KKKKSD
+78 KKKPSAKA
-84 SGGFSRQRKQEVLGI
+84 GGFSQQRKREILGI
-99 LLIALAVLAA
+99 LLLALALLAG
-109 LAVVTYAPADD
+109 LAVVTYSAADD
-120 LRLETE
+120 GRLATE
-126 RLENLVDRGDNR
+126 NWDHLVDPGDNR

-146 GATLARS
+146 GATLARA
-153 LVAGL
+153 LVSGL
-158 VGYPVLLPIAALLGW
+158 VGYPVLLPIAALLAW
-173 GWLFLRQKTPVFLPM
+173 GWVLLRQKTPVFLPT
-188 LTGLSM
+188 LTGLSLA
-194 IGALFLACFLA
+194 GALFLACFFGWFDAQLDTDLA
-205 WFHFRLGVPSE
+205 

-222 GTGVSGWLD
+222 GLGVAGWLT
-231 SVLKPVGSF
+231 SILKPVGSF
-240 IVLAVSVLVTVL
+240 IVLLVSVVVVAL

-274 AGVTERWASFRE
+274 SGIAESWADYRA
-286 GAAERKVLRQ
+286 GAAERKQLRANAREEARTERETKRAEAEKEKEQ
-296 KARDRA
+296 KKAATPPTKPSRPEPSRPEPA
-302 RAEREKARS
+302 RAEPARS
-311 ESVPKPKPEPS
+311 E
-322 VSAPTPPTPAPAA
+322 PAA
-335 PPVAPPP
+335 PFAAVPPK
-342 ALPPDPAPLAA
+342 PAPTLTP
-353 VAPEAEEADPVLDD
+353 VLPDDPDPVLDD
-367 LVDAERAEP
+367 LVDAERGPGP
-376 AFHVTGPVAEAE
+376 AFHVTGPKEEAP
-388 ADIDGVQAAPL
+388 ADL
-399 DASALPY
+399 DAARGATADAASLPY
-406 RHPSIELL
+406 AFPSIELL
-414 EQSVSDQEVD
+414 EQSEGDQEVD
-424 LDEIETNKQVL
+424 FDEIEDNKQVL

-444 QIEAIE
+444 QIDAIE

-464 AAGVKISRI
+464 APGVKISRI

-486 SGIRIIAP
+486 PGIRIIAP

-508 TREMVRLRQLLATT
+508 TREMVRLRQLLATAT
-522 DFRDAARSAKMA
+522 FRDAARGGKMA
-534 LPAPIGKT
+534 LPVPIGKT
-542 IEGKVFME
+542 IEGEVFIE

-613 PEDAEDPI
+613 PEDSDDPI
-621 ITDFTEAAA
+621 ITDFMEAAA

-640 IRYDLLAEAGVRGIE
+640 IRYDLLAEAGVRGIG
-655 EYNKKFAGG
+655 EYNKKLAAG
-664 KLADLGKDHKHLPYI
+664 KLDELGDAHRHLPYI

-766 LLYMNGSRLTRLQGP
+766 LLHMNGSRLTRLQGP
-781 FVSVGEVEAVAGFI
+781 FVSVGEVDAVAGFI
-795 SGQEGAGPYLLP
+795 ASQDGAGPYLLP
-807 PMEAASDAPKG
+807 PMDAGGDAPKG

-823 STDRDELFEDAAK
+823 SEDRDDLFEDAAK

-861 RLVDQLEDAGVVG
+861 RLVDQLEDAGIVG

-882 EVLIPD
+882 DVLIPD
-888 EFQLE
+888 EFALD
-893 AHLGGEPAPDLAPD
+893 AHLSGQPEDESADVEA
-907 A
+907 

>member
-1 MSRSAAT
+1 M
-8 EDGASTGR
+8 
-16 RSTAPEPHAQ
+16 
-26 SRRQRGETAAWP
+26 
-38 GPSGPP
+38 
-44 RLRGTLEPRPSG
+44 
-56 GPATPSP
+56 
-63 PPVSTTRSSKRRSSS
+63 STTRTPRKKRSTKS
-78 KKKKSD
+78 KKAAAS
-84 SGGFSRQRKQEVLGI
+84 GFSRQRKQEILGL
-99 LLIALAVLAA
+99 LLIAVAVLAA
-109 LAVVTYAPADD
+109 LAVVTYSNADGELLD
-120 LRLETE
+120 TQPVEDFLEP
-126 RLENLVDRGDNR
+126 GDNR

-146 GATLARS
+146 GATLAQS

-158 VGYPVLLPIAALLGW
+158 VGYPILLPIAALLTW
-173 GWLFLRQKTPVFLPM
+173 GWVLLRQKTPIFLPT
-188 LTGLSM
+188 LTGLSL
-194 IGALFLACFLA
+194 IGSLFLACFLG
-205 WFHFRLGVPSE
+205 WFHFQMDLDLS
-216 AWSGDL
+216 AWSGSL
-222 GTGVSGWLD
+222 GLGVTGWLT
-231 SVLKPVGSF
+231 SILKPVGSF
-240 IVLAVSVLVTVL
+240 IVLLVAVLVTVL
-252 LVYDRDIQT
+252 LVWDRDIQT
-261 SLDRAEGAVTSLK
+261 SLDRAEGAVTSIQSSL
-274 AGVTERWASFRE
+274 AASWASYRE
-286 GAAERKVLRQ
+286 GATERKL
-296 KARDRA
+296 ARADA
-302 RAEREKARS
+302 RENALAEREKRKAEREAS
-311 ESVPKPKPEPS
+311 KQASSRTTPATS
-322 VSAPTPPTPAPAA
+322 RSAPTSVPAAPTTRPEPTPSRPAQAAPFSNVQSTPAPTLT
-335 PPVAPPP
+335 P
-342 ALPPDPAPLAA
+342 LPDSP
-353 VAPEAEEADPVLDD
+353 DPVLDD
-367 LVDAERAEP
+367 LVAAERKGP
-376 AFHVTGPVAEAE
+376 SINVVGPVEE
-388 ADIDGVQAAPL
+388 EQADLDAAPAQTN
-399 DASALPY
+399 DAAMLPY
-406 RHPSIELL
+406 SVPSIELL
-414 EQSVSDQEVD
+414 EQSANDQEVD
-424 LDEIETNKQVL
+424 LDEIEDNKQVL
-435 LDKLETYNI
+435 LEKLDTYNI
-444 QIEAIE
+444 QIDAIE

-508 TREMVRLRQLLATT
+508 TREMVRLRQLLSTAT
-522 DFRDAARSAKMA
+522 FRDAARAGKMA
-534 LPAPIGKT
+534 LPVPIGKT
-542 IEGKVFME
+542 IEGGVFIE

-596 KIELNGYAELL
+596 KIELNGYAALL

-621 ITDFTEAAA
+621 ITDFNEAAA

-640 IRYDLLAEAGVRGIE
+640 IRYDRLAEAGVRGIG
-655 EYNKKFAGG
+655 EYNKKLAAG
-664 KLADLGKDHKHLPYI
+664 KLSELGDKHQHLPYI

-781 FVSVGEVEAVAGFI
+781 FVSVDEVESVAGFI

-807 PMEAASDAPKG
+807 PMDAGGDAVKG

-823 STDRDELFEDAAK
+823 STDRDDLFEDAAK

-861 RLVDQLEDAGVVG
+861 RLVDQLEDAGIVG

-882 EVLIPD
+882 DVLVPD
-888 EFQLE
+888 EYALEVHLHGATAAADAALPDLE
-893 AHLGGEPAPDLAPD
+893 A
-907 A
+907 

>member
-1 MSRSAAT
+1 MRLSGAT
-8 EDGASTGR
+8 
-16 RSTAPEPHAQ
+16 
-26 SRRQRGETAAWP
+26 
-38 GPSGPP
+38 
-44 RLRGTLEPRPSG
+44 
-56 GPATPSP
+56 ATPP
-63 PPVSTTRSSKRRSSS
+63 PDLVSTTRSSSKRRSPS
-78 KKKKSD
+78 KKKAAA
-84 SGGFSRQRKQEVLGI
+84 GGFSTQRKQEILGI

-109 LAVVTYAPADD
+109 LAVASYAPSDD
-120 LRLETE
+120 RILDTE
-126 RLENLVDRGDNR
+126 PLENIASAGDNR

-146 GATLARS
+146 GATLAKG

-158 VGYPVLLPIAALLGW
+158 IGYPILLPIAALLSW
-173 GWLFLRQKTPVFLPM
+173 GWLLLRQKTPLFLPM
-188 LTGLSM
+188 LTGLSLA
-194 IGALFLACFLA
+194 GALFLACFLG
-205 WFHFRLGVPSE
+205 WFYFQMGLPSE

-222 GTGVSGWLD
+222 GLGVSGWLIGI
-231 SVLKPVGSF
+231 LKPVGSF
-240 IVLAVSVLVTVL
+240 IVLAVAVIVTVL

-274 AGVTERWASFRE
+274 AGATERWAQYRAAS
-286 GAAERKVLRQ
+286 AERRVLREQ
-296 KARDRA
+296 ARTEAQAERERA
-302 RAEREKARS
+302 RAERAAAR
-311 ESVPKPKPEPS
+311 EP
-322 VSAPTPPTPAPAA
+322 VTAPTRAPSAVPPPVTPVTPAPVV
-335 PPVAPPP
+335 PVAPPP
-342 ALPPDPAPLAA
+342 APPPAP
-353 VAPEAEEADPVLDD
+353 APPVDEPDPVLDT
-367 LVDAERAEP
+367 LVDDERQSGP

-388 ADIDGVQAAPL
+388 ADIDGIQASPL
-399 DASALPY
+399 DAAALPY
-406 RHPSIELL
+406 QHPSIELL
-414 EQSVSDQEVD
+414 EQSAGDQEVD
-424 LDEIETNKQVL
+424 LDEIEDNKQVL

-444 QIEAIE
+444 QIDAIE

-486 SGIRIIAP
+486 PGIRIIAP

-508 TREMVRLRQLLATT
+508 TREMVRLRQLLATAK
-522 DFRDAARSAKMA
+522 FRDAARSGKMA

-542 IEGKVFME
+542 IEGEVFME

-596 KIELNGYAELL
+596 KIELNGYAALL

-655 EYNKKFAGG
+655 EYNKKFAAGA
-664 KLADLGKDHKHLPYI
+664 LSDLGRAHKHLPYL

-781 FVSVGEVEAVAGFI
+781 FVSVDEVEAVAGFI
-795 SGQEGAGPYLLP
+795 SGQDGAGPYLLP
-807 PMEAASDAPKG
+807 PMEAGSDAPKG

-823 STDRDELFEDAAK
+823 SEDRDDLFEDAAK

-861 RLVDQLEDAGVVG
+861 RLVDQLEDAGIVG

-888 EFQLE
+888 EYQLDAYLSGE
-893 AHLGGEPAPDLAPD
+893 AAEPQPADTDPPFEV
-907 A
+907 

>member
-1 MSRSAAT
+1 M
-8 EDGASTGR
+8 
-16 RSTAPEPHAQ
+16 
-26 SRRQRGETAAWP
+26 
-38 GPSGPP
+38 
-44 RLRGTLEPRPSG
+44 
-56 GPATPSP
+56 
-63 PPVSTTRSSKRRSSS
+63 STTRTRS
-78 KKKKSD
+78 KKKRPSKKTTAA
-84 SGGFSRQRKQEVLGI
+84 GFSRQRKQEVLGI
-99 LLIALAVLAA
+99 LLLALAILGG
-109 LAVVTYAPADD
+109 LAVASYSPDDAD
-120 LRLETE
+120 RLAVGIDG
-126 RLENLVDRGDNR
+126 LNQP
-138 FDNLLGFV
+138 FDNLLGYV
-146 GATLARS
+146 GATLAQA

-158 VGYPVLLPIAALLGW
+158 VGYPVILPILAVLSW
-173 GWLFLRQKTPVFLPM
+173 GWVLLRQKTPVFLPT
-188 LTGLSM
+188 LTGLSLA
-194 IGALFLACFLA
+194 GALFVACFFGWFDMQLDTDLA
-205 WFHFRLGVPSE
+205 

-222 GTGVSGWLD
+222 GLGVAGWLE

-240 IVLAVSVLVTVL
+240 IVLLVAVVVTLL
-252 LVYDRDIQT
+252 LVWDRDIQT
-261 SLDRAEGAVTSLK
+261 SLDRAEGAVTSIK
-274 AGVTERWASFRE
+274 ATVTERWADYRAGS
-286 GAAERKVLRQ
+286 AERKTLRAQ
-296 KARDRA
+296 ARADA
-302 RAEREKARS
+302 LAEREARRA
-311 ESVPKPKPEPS
+311 EKEARKPAPAPKPTPTP
-322 VSAPTPPTPAPAA
+322 VATPTPPAPAPAPA
-335 PPVAPPP
+335 PEPTRTPPP
-342 ALPPDPAPLAA
+342 LPVA
-353 VAPEAEEADPVLDD
+353 VAPGAEADDPDLDA
-367 LVDAERAEP
+367 LVDEQRDGP
-376 AFHVTGPVAEAE
+376 AFHVTGPIHERPADLDGAAADTPGAAE
-388 ADIDGVQAAPL
+388 
-399 DASALPY
+399 LPY
-406 RHPSIELL
+406 SFPSIELL
-414 EQSVSDQEVD
+414 EESATDQEVD
-424 LDEIETNKQVL
+424 LDEIEDNKQVL

-444 QIEAIE
+444 QIDAIE

-464 AAGVKISRI
+464 APGVKISRI

-486 SGIRIIAP
+486 PGIRIIAP

-508 TREMVRLRQLLATT
+508 TREMVRLRQILTRKE
-522 DFRDAARSAKMA
+522 FVEAARAGKMA
-534 LPAPIGKT
+534 LPVPIGKT
-542 IEGKVFME
+542 IEGKAFIV
-550 DLAKMPHLLV
+550 DLATMPHLLV

-621 ITDFTEAAA
+621 ITDFMQAAA

-640 IRYDLLAEAGVRGIE
+640 IRYDLLAEAGVRGID
-655 EYNKKFAGG
+655 EYNKKQATG
-664 KLADLGKDHKHLPYI
+664 KLETLGKAHRHLPYI

-781 FVSVGEVEAVAGFI
+781 FVGVDEVEAVSGYI
-795 SGQEGAGPYLLP
+795 SSQEGAGPYLLP
-807 PMEAASDAPKG
+807 PMDAGGDAPTG
-818 SAGDS
+818 AAGDS
-823 STDRDELFEDAAK
+823 SGDRDELFEDAAK

-888 EFQLE
+888 EYALDAFFS
-893 AHLGGEPAPDLAPD
+893 PTPDAPDLD
-907 A
+907 AV

>member
-1 MSRSAAT
+1 MCYLHVSSAV
-8 EDGASTGR
+8 R
-16 RSTAPEPHAQ
+16 
-26 SRRQRGETAAWP
+26 
-38 GPSGPP
+38 PP
-44 RLRGTLEPRPSG
+44 TL
-56 GPATPSP
+56 
-63 PPVSTTRSSKRRSSS
+63 VSTPRRTQKRAS
-78 KKKKSD
+78 KKKPD

-99 LLIALAVLAA
+99 ILMALAVLVT
-109 LAVVTYAPADD
+109 LAVVTHSPADD
-120 LRLETE
+120 ALLEGAE
-126 RLENLVDRGDNR
+126 REALFDRGDNR
-138 FDNLLGFV
+138 TENLLGPV
-146 GATLARS
+146 GAVVAKALVTEFLGFPTL
-153 LVAGL
+153 LVVAC
-158 VGYPVLLPIAALLGW
+158 LLGW
-173 GWLFLRQKTPVFLPM
+173 GWTLLRQKTPVFLPL
-188 LTGLSM
+188 LTGLAFA
-194 IGALFLACFLA
+194 GALFLACF
-205 WFHFRLGVPSE
+205 F
-216 AWSGDL
+216 
-222 GTGVSGWLD
+222 GWLD
-231 SVLKPVGSF
+231 AHTDADLGRWSGALGLGVAAWLAGLFGSVGSF
-240 IVLAVSVLVTVL
+240 VLLAVAVVVTAL
-252 LVYDRDIQT
+252 LVVDRDIQT
-261 SLDRAEGAVTSLK
+261 SLDRAEGAVTSL
-274 AGVTERWASFRE
+274 GGTVTERWAAFRA
-286 GAAERKVLRQ
+286 GAAERKELRA
-296 KARDRA
+296 KA
-302 RAEREKARS
+302 RAEAEAERQARTEERDKARAEKKREK
-311 ESVPKPKPEPS
+311 ESKRT
-322 VSAPTPPTPAPAA
+322 APAPPAA
-335 PPVAPPP
+335 PDRAAAPPLPASPPP
-342 ALPPDPAPLAA
+342 AQPAAALLPDPLP
-353 VAPEAEEADPVLDD
+353 VDPPPVEDDD
-367 LVDAERAEP
+367 LLDGLVQAERAGP
-376 AFHVTGPVAEAE
+376 AFHVTAPVAETAV
-388 ADIDGVQAAPL
+388 DLDAAPPPPP
-399 DASALPY
+399 DAPPDAADLPY
-406 RHPSIELL
+406 QYPSIELL
-414 EQSVSDQEVD
+414 EVSATDPEVD
-424 LDEIETNKQVL
+424 YAEIEENKQVL

-444 QIEAIE
+444 QIDEIE

-464 AAGVKISRI
+464 APGVKISRI

-486 SGIRIIAP
+486 PGIRIIAP

-508 TREMVRLRQLLATT
+508 TREMVRLRGLLSTAT
-522 DFRDAARSAKMA
+522 FRDAARNGKMA

-542 IEGKVFME
+542 IEGEVFIE
-550 DLAKMPHLLV
+550 DLARMPHLLV

-621 ITDFTEAAA
+621 ITDFAQAAA

-655 EYNKKFAGG
+655 EYNKKHAVG
-664 KLADLGKDHKHLPYI
+664 KLKDLGDDHKHLPYI

-781 FVSVGEVEAVAGFI
+781 FVSVDEVEAVSGFI
-795 SGQEGAGPYLLP
+795 SGQDGAGPYLLP
-807 PMEAASDAPKG
+807 PMDPTEDAP
-818 SAGDS
+818 AGAAGAVSD
-823 STDRDELFEDAAK
+823 DVDDLFEEAAK

-882 EVLIPD
+882 EVLVPD
-888 EFQLE
+888 EFRLDALLHGTDE
-893 AHLGGEPAPDLAPD
+893 AAVEAEA
-907 A
+907 